1 MSTMLESLGAFLSN
15 LPFILAAVLAVS
27 LLIVLHEL
35 GHMRVALAL
44 GMRVERF
51 SVGFGPVLWSG
62 TRGGVE
68 YVISALPLGGY
79 VRISGMAAGDEVS
92 PDDRSAYCNQPAWR
106 RVLVLAAGPGANYL
120 IAVVLAAALLGT
132 LGLPTPDGSARVGEV
147 VAGMPAERA
156 GLRPGDR
163 IVAVAGAPVQ
173 GWTDLV
179 AALQQQPGRTIDL
192 EIERGAAGAPERLTV
207 PITPE
212 DRGGVG
218 RVGVTPYAPR
228 VRLGPL
234 QAVAQG
240 FARTNAAAVQT
251 LSMLKGMVTRE
262 QKAELSGPV
271 GIARELVRGARV
283 GLDRFLSIV
292 WNISVALA
300 LFNLLPL
307 PALDGGRLVF
317 LAYEMVTRRRVNE
330 KVESYVHAA
339 GFILLI
345 GLLLGVTLFGKQ
357 DLDLAG
363 LVRRLLGQ

>member
-1 MSTMLESLGAFLSN
+1 VITALS
-15 LPFILAAVLAVS
+15 IVAAVLAVS

-35 GHMRVALAL
+35 GHMWVAQAL

-51 SVGFGPVLWSG
+51 SVGFGPVVWSA
-62 TRGGVE
+62 TRGEVE
-68 YVISALPLGGY
+68 YVVSALPLGGY
-79 VRISGMAAGDEVS
+79 VRITGMSPGDDVA
-92 PDDRSAYCNQPAWR
+92 PDDRTAYCNQPAWR

-120 IAVVLAAALLGT
+120 IAVVLAAFLLGT
-132 LGLPTPDGSARVGEV
+132 FGLPTPDGSARVGEL
-147 VAGMPAERA
+147 VAGMPAEKA

-163 IVAVAGAPVQ
+163 IVAVAGA
-173 GWTDLV
+173 GTATWNDLV
-179 AALQQQPGRTIDL
+179 AAFQRQPGQAITVEVVRG
-192 EIERGAAGAPERLTV
+192 EGAAAERLTL

-218 RVGVTPYAPR
+218 RVGVTPFAPR
-228 VRLGPL
+228 VRLGAL
-234 QAVAQG
+234 EAVAQG
-240 FARTNAAAVQT
+240 FARTNAAAAQT
-251 LSMLKGMVTRE
+251 LAVLKGMLTRE

-271 GIARELVRGARV
+271 GIAQELVRGARV
-283 GLDRFLSIV
+283 GADRFLAIV

-339 GFILLI
+339 GFIALVA
-345 GLLLGVTLFGKQ
+345 LLLGVTIFG
-357 DLDLAG
+357 DLA
-363 LVRRLLGQ
+363 RLLGR

>member
-1 MSTMLESLGAFLSN
+1 MTSLLQTASGLLAN
-15 LPFILAAVLAVS
+15 LPYVAAAVLGVS

-35 GHMRVALAL
+35 GHMWVAQAL

-51 SVGFGPVLWSG
+51 SVGFGKVLWSG
-62 TRGGVE
+62 QRGGVE
-68 YVISALPLGGY
+68 YVVSLLPLGGY
-79 VRISGMAAGDEVS
+79 VRIVGMSPGDEVA
-92 PDDRSAYCNQPAWR
+92 PDDPSAYCNQAAWR

-120 IAVVLAAALLGT
+120 IAVVLAALLLGSI
-132 LGLPTPDGSARVGEV
+132 GLPTPDGSARVGDL
-147 VAGMPAERA
+147 VAGMPAEKA

-163 IVAVAGAPVQ
+163 ILAVAGAPVER
-173 GWTDLV
+173 WNELV
-179 AALQQQPGRTIDL
+179 AALQKRPGQAIEL
-192 EIERGAAGAPERLTV
+192 VVERGEGPAAERLTL

-228 VRLGPL
+228 VKLGAL
-234 QAVAQG
+234 EAIGQG
-240 FARTNAAAVQT
+240 FARTNAAAGQT
-251 LSMLKGMVTRE
+251 LAMLKGMVTRE

-271 GIARELVRGARV
+271 GIAQELVRGAKV
-283 GLDRFLSIV
+283 GLDRFLTIV

-317 LAYEMVTRRRVNE
+317 LAYELVTRRRVNE

-339 GFILLI
+339 GFVALI
-345 GLLLGVTLFGKQ
+345 ALLLGVTIFG
-357 DLDLAG
+357 DLA
-363 LVRRLLGQ
+363 RLLGK

>member
-1 MSTMLESLGAFLSN
+1 VITALS
-15 LPFILAAVLAVS
+15 IVAAVLAVS
-27 LLIVLHEL
+27 LLIVLHEA
-35 GHMRVALAL
+35 GHMWVAQAL

-51 SVGFGPVLWSG
+51 SVGFGPVVWSAS
-62 TRGGVE
+62 RGGVE
-68 YVISALPLGGY
+68 YVVSALPLGGY
-79 VRISGMAAGDEVS
+79 VRITGMSPGDDVAA
-92 PDDRSAYCNQPAWR
+92 DDRTAYCNQPAWR

-120 IAVVLAAALLGT
+120 IAVVLAAFLLGT

-147 VAGMPAERA
+147 VGAPAQQA

-163 IVAVAGAPVQ
+163 ILAVAGAPVER
-173 GWTDLV
+173 WNDLV
-179 AALQQQPGRTIDL
+179 AALQQRPGQTIDL
-192 EIERGAAGAPERLTV
+192 KVERGEGPAAERLTL

-218 RVGVTPYAPR
+218 RVGVTPWSPR
-228 VRLGPL
+228 IRLGAL
-234 QAVAQG
+234 EAVGQG

-271 GIARELVRGARV
+271 GIARELVRGAQV
-283 GLDRFLSIV
+283 GADRFLTIV

-317 LAYEMVTRRRVNE
+317 LALELVLRRRVNE

-339 GFILLI
+339 GFVALVA
-345 GLLLGVTLFGKQ
+345 LLLGVTLFGKQ

-363 LVRRLLGQ
+363 LVRRLFGQ

>member
-1 MSTMLESLGAFLSN
+1 MIDVPAVSAVLLSAVHVV
-15 LPFILAAVLAVS
+15 AAVLAVS

-35 GHMRVALAL
+35 GHMAVARAL

-51 SVGFGPVLWSG
+51 SVGFGPVIWAF
-62 TRGGVE
+62 TRGEVE
-68 YVISALPLGGY
+68 YVFSALPLGGY
-79 VRISGMAAGDEVS
+79 VRISGMAPGDDVA
-92 PDDRSAYCNQPAWR
+92 PGDATAYCNQAAWR

-120 IAVVLAAALLGT
+120 IAVVLAAGLLGT
-132 LGLPTPDGSARVGEV
+132 TGLPTPDGSTRVGDL

-163 IVAVAGAPVQ
+163 ILQVAGAPVER
-173 GWTDLV
+173 WSELV
-179 AALQQQPGRTIDL
+179 AALQRQPGKAIEL
-192 EIERGAAGAPERLTV
+192 VVERGEGAAAARLTL

-212 DRGGVG
+212 DKGGVG

-228 VRLGPL
+228 IRLGPAD
-234 QAVAQG
+234 AVVQG
-240 FARTNAAAVQT
+240 FARTNAAATQT
-251 LSMLKGMVTRE
+251 LSMLVGMVTRE

-271 GIARELVRGARV
+271 GIAKELVRGARV
-283 GLDRFLSIV
+283 GADRFLTIV

-317 LAYEMVTRRRVNE
+317 LAYELVTRRRVNE

-345 GLLLGVTLFGKQ
+345 GLLIGVTLFG
-357 DLDLAG
+357 DLN
-363 LVRRLLGQ
+363 LLGYFRR

>member
-1 MSTMLESLGAFLSN
+1 VITALS
-15 LPFILAAVLAVS
+15 IVAAVLAVS

-35 GHMRVALAL
+35 GHMKVAQAL

-51 SVGFGPVLWSG
+51 SIGFGPVVWSG

-68 YVISALPLGGY
+68 YVVSALPLGGY
-79 VRISGMAAGDEVS
+79 VRITGMAPGDDVQ
-92 PDDRSAYCNQPAWR
+92 PGDRTAYCNQPAWR

-120 IAVVLAAALLGT
+120 IAVVLAAFLLGT
-132 LGLPTPDGSARVGEV
+132 VGLPTPDGSPRVGEV
-147 VAGMPAERA
+147 VGAPAQQA

-163 IVAVAGAPVQ
+163 ILSVAGAPVA
-173 GWTDLV
+173 GWSDQV
-179 AALQQQPGRTIDL
+179 AALQRQPGRTIDL
-192 EIERGAAGAPERLTV
+192 VVERGEGAAAERLTL

-218 RVGVTPYAPR
+218 RVGVTPYAAR

-234 QAVAQG
+234 DAVLQG
-240 FARTNAAAVQT
+240 FTRTNAAAVAT
-251 LSMLKGMVTRE
+251 LAMLKGMVTRE

-271 GIARELVRGARV
+271 GIARELVRGAQL
-283 GLDRFLSIV
+283 GADRFLTIV

-317 LAYEMVTRRRVNE
+317 LAYELVTRRRVNE
-330 KVESYVHAA
+330 QVESYVHAA
-339 GFILLI
+339 GFIALI
-345 GLLLGVTLFGKQ
+345 ALLLGVTLFGKQ
-357 DLDLAG
+357 DLDLPG
-363 LVRRLLGQ
+363 LARRLLGP

>member
-1 MSTMLESLGAFLSN
+1 VITALS
-15 LPFILAAVLAVS
+15 IVAAVLAVS

-35 GHMRVALAL
+35 GHMKVAQAL

-51 SVGFGPVLWSG
+51 SVGFGPVLWTA

-68 YVISALPLGGY
+68 YVVSALPLGGY
-79 VRISGMAAGDEVS
+79 VRITGMAPGDDVAAGDLT
-92 PDDRSAYCNQPAWR
+92 AYCNQPAWR

-120 IAVVLAAALLGT
+120 IAVVLAAFLLGT
-132 LGLPTPDGSARVGEV
+132 SGLPTPDGSPRVGEV
-147 VAGMPAERA
+147 VGAPAQQA

-163 IVAVAGAPVQ
+163 ILSVAGAPVER
-173 GWTDLV
+173 WNDLV
-179 AALQQQPGRTIDL
+179 AALQRQPGRTVDL
-192 EIERGAAGAPERLTV
+192 LVERGEGAGAERLTL

-234 QAVAQG
+234 DAVGQG
-240 FARTNAAAVQT
+240 FTRTNAAAAQT

-271 GIARELVRGARV
+271 GIARELVRGAQV
-283 GLDRFLSIV
+283 GADRFLTIV

-317 LAYEMVTRRRVNE
+317 LAYELVTRRRVNE

-339 GFILLI
+339 GFIALI
-345 GLLLGVTLFGKQ
+345 ALLLVVTLFGKQ

-363 LVRRLLGQ
+363 LARRILGR

>member
-1 MSTMLESLGAFLSN
+1 MIDVTAVLLSAFYVV
-15 LPFILAAVLAVS
+15 AAVLAVS
-27 LLIVLHEL
+27 LLIVLHEV
-35 GHMRVALAL
+35 GHMAVARTL

-51 SVGFGPVLWSG
+51 SVGFGPVLWAF

-68 YVISALPLGGY
+68 YVFSALPLGGY
-79 VRISGMAAGDEVS
+79 VRIAGMAPGDDVA
-92 PDDRSAYCNQPAWR
+92 PDDGTAYCNQAAWR

-120 IAVVLAAALLGT
+120 IAVALAAVLLGT
-132 LGLPTPDGSARVGEV
+132 LGLPTPDGSARVGDL

-163 IVAVAGAPVQ
+163 ILQVAGAPVAR
-173 GWTDLV
+173 WSDLV
-179 AALQQQPGRTIDL
+179 AALQQRPGQAIDL
-192 EIERGAAGAPERLTV
+192 VVERGEGPAAVRLTL

-212 DRGGVG
+212 DKGGVG

-228 VRLGPL
+228 VRLGPVD
-234 QAVAQG
+234 AVVQG
-240 FARTNAAAVQT
+240 FSRTNTAATQT
-251 LSMLKGMVTRE
+251 LSMLVAMAKRE

-271 GIARELVRGARV
+271 GIAKELVRGARV
-283 GLDRFLSIV
+283 GADRFLTIV

-317 LAYEMVTRRRVNE
+317 LAYELVTHRRVNE

-339 GFILLI
+339 GFILLV
-345 GLLLGVTLFGKQ
+345 GLLIGVTLFG
-357 DLDLAG
+357 DLN
-363 LVRRLLGQ
+363 LLGYLRR